1 MDKNIIPIL
10 GKLEDCDIDDL
21 NIDFKN
27 NSLMLT
33 AKFPKYDSTDLD
45 EYYLAFKNISAFY
58 FIDGTSEFYNSNKN
72 TSNSI
77 FYYDKGI
84 GEFATIK
91 NVNDDYTEDNILE
104 VSVPN
109 FSISLK
115 NSSIFLEANQLNING
130 NSFNFD

>member
-1 MDKNIIPIL
+1 MDRHILPIL

-33 AKFPKYDSTDLD
+33 AKSAKFDSTELD
-45 EYYLAFKNISAFY
+45 EYYLAFENISAFY

-72 TSNSI
+72 TANSI

-91 NVNDDYTEDNILE
+91 NVNDEYTEDNILS
-104 VSVPN
+104 VSIPN
-109 FSISLK
+109 FSISLE
-115 NSSIFLEANQLNING
+115 NSSIFLEATQLNVNG
-130 NSFNFD
+130 DSFSID

>member
-1 MDKNIIPIL
+1 MDKHILPIL
-10 GKLEDCDIDDL
+10 GKLEDCDIDNL

-27 NSLMLT
+27 NTLMLT
-33 AKFPKYDSTDLD
+33 AQSVEFDSNDLKKFDLTF
-45 EYYLAFKNISAFY
+45 ENISAFY
-58 FIDGTSEFYNSNKN
+58 FMDDTSEFYNSNKN

-91 NVNDDYTEDNILE
+91 NVEDSYDEDNILS

-115 NSSIFLEANQLNING
+115 NSSIFLESNQLSVNGDLFNIR
-130 NSFNFD
+130 

>member
-1 MDKNIIPIL
+1 MDRHILPIL

-33 AKFPKYDSTDLD
+33 AKLAKFDSTDLD
-45 EYYLAFKNISAFY
+45 EYYLAFENISAFY

-72 TSNSI
+72 TAHSI
-77 FYYDKGI
+77 FYYDNGI

-91 NVNDDYTEDNILE
+91 DVDGEHTDDNILSI
-104 VSVPN
+104 SVPN
-109 FSISLK
+109 FSISLE
-115 NSSIFLEANQLNING
+115 NSSIFLETNQLNVNG
-130 NSFNFD
+130 DSFNFD